1 MYDFSAIFVFKKII
15 QNNSNFFKV
24 VLVKVVETNIESL
37 DDEMVITGSMGD
49 LQEEEVYRFFGEIV
63 QHPKYGK
70 QLADKFMVHF
80 AVIITWPITLYVLVS
95 SYYKKIKSSKTNET
109 IKSSR

>member
-1 MYDFSAIFVFKKII
+1 MSERHFIVGKVAAIFF

-70 QLADKFMVHF
+70 QLRVETYQKEQPTSEEGLIQFLSSDKFPGIGRKT
-80 AVIITWPITLYVLVS
+80 AE
-95 SYYKKIKSSKTNET
+95 KIV
-109 IKSSR
+109 